1 MSKSI
6 GNIVNCRH
14 ECLKPLVAVS
24 SASTGLSILL
34 LSSYF
39 PVLALTMKLVS
50 SSCVFKYSET
60 WLLRSPRDQWI

>member
-24 SASTGLSILL
+24 SASTGYAYY
-34 LSSYF
+34 YF